1 MAKKLKISGGSALEY
16 TIFGVSCHLR
26 DYRFTYFLN
35 DRLGFRLRRMDD
47 FLMGEQSDA
56 LAYAFFIYPHPDERR
71 NYFLV
76 ANFHESGRLIPE
88 ERGADYFLIADDPLP
103 AIRKRQLITRIQ
115 SVPGVL
121 AAYEIPSGRSK
132 NLEVIFEEIELHLL

>member
-1 MAKKLKISGGSALEY
+1 
-16 TIFGVSCHLR
+16 
-26 DYRFTYFLN
+26 
-35 DRLGFRLRRMDD
+35 MDD

>member
-1 MAKKLKISGGSALEY
+1 LARKLKISGGSSLEY

-26 DYRFTYFLN
+26 DYRFTLFLN
-35 DRLGFRLRRMDD
+35 EKLGFRLRRIDD
-47 FLMGEQSDA
+47 FRIGEAEEA
-56 LAYAFFIYPHPDERR
+56 LAYSFYIYPHPEERR

-88 ERGADYFLIADDPLP
+88 EKGADYFLIADDILP
-103 AIRKRQLITRIQ
+103 SSQKKRLMTRVQ
-115 SVPGVL
+115 SISQVL
-121 AAYEIPSGRSK
+121 AAYEIPSGKKK